1 MREFLEFMQ
10 NDLDNIKEISLN
22 DLKSNDTA
30 VIIVDMIKGF
40 YNVGSLSNKYVKNI
54 IPNIVDLNNN
64 TKDYKKIFFIDSH
77 NENSREFSSY
87 PKHCIEGTL
96 ESELIDELIENDVL
110 KNKRAIFIKKNSTNG
125 FHCEEIKKLLD
136 DKTLKNFIV
145 VGVCS
150 DICVKN
156 FVISAIT
163 YFNQNNLE
171 KKIVVPINM
180 VETYDA
186 PYHNREFWNLTSLF
200 EMKANGV
207 NIVKNIK

>member
-1 MREFLEFMQ
+1 MREFLEFMKK
-10 NDLDNIKEISLN
+10 DLDNIEDISLSK
-22 DLKSNDTA
+22 LKSNDTA
-30 VIIVDMIKGF
+30 VIIIDMVKGF
-40 YNVGSLSNKYVKNI
+40 YDVGPLSNPYVKNI
-54 IPNIVDLNNN
+54 IPNIIKLYNN

-87 PKHCIEGTL
+87 PKHCIKGTT
-96 ESELIDELIENDVL
+96 ESELIDELIESDVL
-110 KNKRAIFIKKNSTNG
+110 KSKNSIFIKKNSTNG
-125 FHCEEIKKLLD
+125 FHCEQMKKLLD

-156 FVISAIT
+156 FVISAVT

-171 KKIVVPINM
+171 KEIVVPINM

-207 NIVKNIK
+207 KLVKNIK